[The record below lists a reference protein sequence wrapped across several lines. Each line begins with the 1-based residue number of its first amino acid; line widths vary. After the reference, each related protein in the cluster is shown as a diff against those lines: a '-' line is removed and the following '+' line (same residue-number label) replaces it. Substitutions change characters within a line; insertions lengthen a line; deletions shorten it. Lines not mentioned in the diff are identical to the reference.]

1 MHGFEDLSRVKPGS
15 GNEAASPY
23 VMADLPGDANYVIAD
38 LSGEDIERLVRR
50 GRQLRAAQL
59 GAWGQR
65 MFATWKSL
73 FRRPGRVIPNPE
85 MMAAYRK

>member
-23 VMADLPGDANYVIAD
+23 VIADLPGDANYVIAD
-38 LSGEDIERLVRR
+38 LTGEEIEHLVRR

-65 MFATWKSL
+65 MFETWKSL
-73 FRRPGRVIPNPE
+73 FRRPGRVVRASE
-85 MMAAYRK
+85 MITAYEK

>member
-1 MHGFEDLSRVKPGS
+1 MHGFDDLSRVKPGP

-23 VMADLPGDANYVIAD
+23 VMANLPGDENYVIAD
-38 LSGEDIERLVRR
+38 LTGEEIERLVRR

-59 GAWGQR
+59 SAWGLR
-65 MFATWKSL
+65 LFETWKSL
-73 FRRPGRVIPNPE
+73 FRRPGRVVPTTE